1 VVEDDSNIE
10 TSMTPTFEK
19 PMRRLEELMAEN
31 KKLGA
36 KV

>member
-10 TSMTPTFEK
+10 TSTTPTFEK